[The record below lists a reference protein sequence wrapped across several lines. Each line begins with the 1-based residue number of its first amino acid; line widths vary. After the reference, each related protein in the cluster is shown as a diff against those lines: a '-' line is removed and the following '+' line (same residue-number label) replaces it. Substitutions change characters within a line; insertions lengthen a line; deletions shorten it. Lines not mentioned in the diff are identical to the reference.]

1 MGLGMGSQDEACNL
15 YRHCIFACTGEKS
28 NYSWRLYSLFVCSP
42 SVGTAAIAQSSTE
55 ASSSSSLSC
64 ISRCALAF
72 KRGLPTVTSARRS
85 CAAAYTEGRLYSIS
99 NDDDDLQPTGP
110 IAV

>member
-55 ASSSSSLSC
+55 AAASSLSY

-72 KRGLPTVTSARRS
+72 KRRLPTVTSARGS
-85 CAAAYTEGRLYSIS
+85 YAAAYIEGRLYSIS
-99 NDDDDLQPTGP
+99 YDDDDL
-110 IAV
+110 